1 MKVKRVLTT
10 IVIAAGVYLI
20 LVAALYFAQRSL
32 LYHPDT
38 SPLEPERAGLPES
51 ALVETET
58 EDYLTLKH
66 FFVPPGDPEAPVVV
80 VFHGNAGNAG
90 DRAAKFTSLVAGGYG
105 LFLAE
110 YRGYGGNPGTPTE
123 SGLIADSESV
133 LEWLNAEGFGEARL
147 VLYGESLG
155 SGVALA
161 LAQTRRVRAIVL
173 EAPFTSIGDAAQ
185 QHYPFV
191 PAKWLVKDR
200 FDNLAKIR
208 DIGVPILVLHG
219 ERDRVMPS
227 SHGEKLAEAAPRA
240 ALHLFPEAG
249 HNDLFEHGAL
259 DRVLAF
265 LRQVYAR

>member
-1 MKVKRVLTT
+1 MKRVLWT
-10 IVIAAGVYLI
+10 ITVAAGVYL
-20 LVAALYFAQRSL
+20 VFVGVLYLAQRSL

-38 SPLEPERAGLPES
+38 TPLQPDRAGLPES
-51 ALVETET
+51 ALVETAT
-58 EDYLTLKH
+58 ADYLTLKH

-90 DRAAKFTSLVAGGYG
+90 DRLAKFTSLVTGGYG

-110 YRGYGGNPGTPTE
+110 YRGYGGNPGAPTE
-123 SGLIADSESV
+123 AGLIADGESV
-133 LEWLNAEGFGEARL
+133 LEWLRSQGFGEARL

-161 LAQTRRVRAIVL
+161 LAERQRVRAIVL
-173 EAPFTSIGDAAQ
+173 ESPFTSIGAAAQ

-200 FDNLAKIR
+200 FDNLKR
-208 DIGVPILVLHG
+208 IGGIELPVLIVHG

-227 SHGEKLAEAAPRA
+227 RHGETLAEAAPRA
-240 ALHLFPEAG
+240 SLHLFPEAG
-249 HNDLFEHGAL
+249 HNDLFEHGAREKVL
-259 DRVLAF
+259 DF
-265 LRQVYAR
+265 LGQVYAR